1 MFSLTLTYRFWKERL
16 PIVLGGEFRGKTA
29 VLIRTAV
36 TSRCGGKTFFDAVK
50 DSVQNIVANG
60 GEDKDSVVLHIVR

>member
-1 MFSLTLTYRFWKERL
+1 M
-16 PIVLGGEFRGKTA
+16 LGGEFRGKTA